1 MIYYRFLIYNH
12 YMSKLKKIGI
22 NSSIINDVLSNV
34 LESIPGVAN
43 DPKPCIEFQQD
54 DTPHITITFTP
65 MEDIVNVFDLCVK
78 IQNIV
83 YYRLL
88 NDFDLQKI
96 KVDVLAK

>member
-1 MIYYRFLIYNH
+1 
-12 YMSKLKKIGI
+12 MSKLKKIGI

-65 MEDIVNVFDLCVK
+65 MEDIVNVFDLCMK

>member
-1 MIYYRFLIYNH
+1 MYNY
-12 YMSKLKKIGI
+12 YMSKLRKIGI
-22 NSSIINDVLSNV
+22 NLKIINDVLSNV
-34 LESIPGVAN
+34 LETIPGVAN
-43 DPKPCIEFQQD
+43 VPKPCIEFQQD
-54 DTPHITITFTP
+54 DIPHITITFAP

>member
-1 MIYYRFLIYNH
+1 M
-12 YMSKLKKIGI
+12 
-22 NSSIINDVLSNV
+22 

-54 DTPHITITFTP
+54 DTPHITIIFTP